1 MNLQEIFVM
10 AAEIYYFSGTGNS
23 LHAAK
28 ELKKR
33 IPEAELIPI
42 VSLLNRDI
50 VKTCEETVGFIF
62 PVHLMMAPKAV
73 RTFIE
78 KLDLQADYIFAV
90 ATRGG
95 SRTRAFEDLEKI
107 LKKHGKNLDSCFT
120 LNMAN
125 NDPKFEN
132 WHQTTEDE
140 MAKLESEL
148 QNRLNLVGDFVRNK
162 EKYKEEDTH
171 FKVQTPFFSVL
182 SPFLPVL
189 NRFFSIEFYS
199 NSRCSGCG
207 TCEKVCL
214 SGKIKIVDEKPVWQ
228 DDVQC
233 YFCNACLNYCPQRAV
248 QIKSKRLL
256 KSYTTENG
264 RYHHPWVTADDI
276 AGQKKGV

>member
-23 LHAAK
+23 LHTAK

-33 IPEAELIPI
+33 IPEAKLIPI

-50 VKTCEETVGFIF
+50 VKTSEETVGFVF

-107 LKKHGKNLDSCFT
+107 LKKHGKNLDSCFI

-125 NDPKFEN
+125 N
-132 WHQTTEDE
+132 
-140 MAKLESEL
+140 A
-148 QNRLNLVGDFVRNK
+148 
-162 EKYKEEDTH
+162 
-171 FKVQTPFFSVL
+171 
-182 SPFLPVL
+182 
-189 NRFFSIEFYS
+189 
-199 NSRCSGCG
+199 
-207 TCEKVCL
+207 
-214 SGKIKIVDEKPVWQ
+214 
-228 DDVQC
+228 
-233 YFCNACLNYCPQRAV
+233 
-248 QIKSKRLL
+248 
-256 KSYTTENG
+256 
-264 RYHHPWVTADDI
+264 
-276 AGQKKGV
+276 

>member
-1 MNLQEIFVM
+1 MNRQEIFVM
-10 AAEIYYFSGTGNS
+10 AVEIYYFSGTGNS

-50 VKTCEETVGFIF
+50 VKTSAKTVGFVF

-95 SRTRAFEDLEKI
+95 SRTRAFEDMEKI
-107 LKKHGKNLDSCFT
+107 LKKHGKNLDSCFI

-140 MAKLESEL
+140 VAKLESEL
-148 QNRLNLVGDFVRNK
+148 QNSLNLVGNVVRNK

-171 FKVQTPFFSVL
+171 FKVQTLFFSVL

-189 NRFFSIEFYS
+189 NRFFSIEFYPDS
-199 NSRCSGCG
+199 KCSGCG

-214 SGKIKIVDEKPVWQ
+214 SGKIKMVDEKPVWQ

-248 QIKSKRLL
+248 QIKSKLLL
-256 KSYTTENG
+256 KSYTTENE
-264 RYHHPWVTADDI
+264 RYHHPEVTADDI
-276 AGQKKGV
+276 AGQK

>member
-1 MNLQEIFVM
+1 M
-10 AAEIYYFSGTGNS
+10 AADIYYFSGTGNS
-23 LHAAK
+23 LHVAK

-50 VKTCEETVGFIF
+50 VKTSTETVGFVF
-62 PVHLMMAPKAV
+62 PVHLMMVPKPV
-73 RTFIE
+73 RTFLE
-78 KLDLQADYIFAV
+78 KLHLHADYIFAV

-95 SRTRAFEDLEKI
+95 SKTRAFEDLEKI
-107 LKKHGKNLDSCFT
+107 LKKHGKSLDSFFI

-132 WHQTTEDE
+132 WHQTTENE

-148 QNRLNLVGDFVRNK
+148 QNRLNLIGNVVKNK

-171 FKVQTPFFSVL
+171 FKVQIHLFSVL
-182 SPFLPVL
+182 SPILPVL
-189 NRFFSIEFYS
+189 NRFFNVEFYPDS
-199 NSRCSGCG
+199 KCSGCG

-214 SGKIKIVDEKPVWQ
+214 SGKVKMVDEKAVWQ

-256 KSYTTENG
+256 KSYTPENG
-264 RYHHPWVTADDI
+264 RYHHPWVTVDDI
-276 AGQKKGV
+276 AGQKRFNL